1 MQQQEIHEFLVQF
14 FTANQCEIT
23 DQSSGHVT
31 VQLTIDM
38 DKELM
43 NRPFYWHYLE
53 KVGGVPNPMSLTLI
67 LDKEKAPSDLKGEFI
82 HFGSPRLHQIFASAQ
97 KLSKHIRLFEEI
109 NVTSGQMSLFPWLSI
124 NVNISYECDR
134 KKDLFYSIGLN
145 LINGMFVENFV
156 DLIDQ
161 LPLTPKISDYTFT
174 LTPIIRYQSGLS
186 RIKTYIENKINQ
198 DDHGWADEARL
209 RWKKDLDLLNH
220 FYEDITDEERHTY
233 ELEKEALR
241 LQYEPRIRVSIING
255 GLFYLTGKAI

>member
-14 FTANQCEIT
+14 FTTNHCEIIN
-23 DQSSGHVT
+23 QGPAHLT

-53 KVGGVPNPMSLTLI
+53 KIGGVPNPMSLTLI
-67 LDKEKAPSDLKGEFI
+67 LDKEAAPPDLKGEFI
-82 HFGSPRLHQIFASAQ
+82 HFGSPRLHQIFSSAQ

-109 NVTSGQMSLFPWLSI
+109 TVTSGQMPLFPWLVV
-124 NVNISYECDR
+124 NVNVSYECDR

-145 LINGMFVENFV
+145 LINGVFTENFMDSV
-156 DLIDQ
+156 DKLS
-161 LPLTPKISDYTFT
+161 LTPKISDYTFT
-174 LTPIIRYQSGLS
+174 LTPIIRYQSGLN
-186 RIKTYIENKINQ
+186 RLKAYIQNKINH
-198 DDHGWADEARL
+198 DDHQWADDACV
-209 RWKKDLDLLNH
+209 RWNKDLNLLKH
-220 FYEDITDEERHTY
+220 FYEDKKEEESNTY

-241 LQYEPRIRVSIING
+241 LQYEPRIRVNIING

>member
-1 MQQQEIHEFLVQF
+1 MQQQEIHDFLVQF
-14 FTANQCEIT
+14 FKANQCEIT
-23 DQSSGHVT
+23 DSSPGHLT
-31 VQLTIDM
+31 TQLTIDM

-53 KVGGVPNPMSLTLI
+53 KVGGVPNPMSLTLVV
-67 LDKEKAPSDLKGEFI
+67 DKEMAPPDIKGEFI

-109 NVTSGQMSLFPWLSI
+109 KVSGGQMSLFPWLGV

-145 LINGMFVENFV
+145 LINGIFVENFI
-156 DLIDQ
+156 DLIE
-161 LPLTPKISDYTFT
+161 PVSLTPKISDYTFT
-174 LTPIIRYQSGLS
+174 LTPIIRYQSGLN
-186 RIKTYIENKINQ
+186 RIKSYIENKINRDNHQ
-198 DDHGWADEARL
+198 WAEEAL
-209 RWKKDLDLLNH
+209 SRWNKDLDLLNH
-220 FYEDITDEERHTY
+220 FYEDLSEEDNEKY
-233 ELEKEALR
+233 ELEKDALR